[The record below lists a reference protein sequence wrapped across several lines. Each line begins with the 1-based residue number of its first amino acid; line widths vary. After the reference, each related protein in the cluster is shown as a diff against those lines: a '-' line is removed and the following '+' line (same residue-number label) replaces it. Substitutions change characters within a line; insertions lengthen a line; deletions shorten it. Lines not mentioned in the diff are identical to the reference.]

1 MSRFAGL
8 FALPHFALSEHTFSL
23 AQKLLN
29 DTLSVAIRKQE
40 SNLYASPTFPWSSS
54 PNNPSE
60 SFFPTPHC
68 EYIVYL
74 QQHPTT
80 FTASN
85 QYFLNESPA
94 TLRLIEDE
102 LRFPQGA
109 LLPRAPEMTMS
120 AVIFSP
126 DCGFVL
132 ESKGP
137 PAYTAKEGLHLAG
150 PKLESYIR
158 LARRHVL
165 VYAAMLVTQVLLLMR
180 QMREAST
187 PSTRSRVSF
196 YAIAMMS
203 MGDGFAFIGFLIA
216 SWLVDAAFL
225 ILIMTA
231 FFAFF
236 GVSFFGMKFLMD
248 IWIVQTPERR
258 AREPRNSNANTT
270 PAVPVQPTP
279 IPAVVFTPAGVDTLP
294 LPVTAPRPSN
304 PGATPIIM
312 PSDQDMDVTEGE
324 TTPATQ
330 TATQNTQVNPR
341 REFGTLFARFYFLLL
356 GIISLSLH
364 ATSWPTT
371 LRSIYANFLAF
382 IYLSFWTPQIYRNVM
397 RNCRKA
403 LRWEFVL
410 GQSLLRLAPFVYF
423 YTVSSN
429 VLFFETDRNG
439 AYVLMAWVWIQVW
452 ILLSQELLG
461 PRFFVPSGWAPPAY
475 DYHPVLR
482 EDDLE
487 GGAAIPIGFTQATED
502 SPSASSEKTAESE
515 TRGKRV
521 YDCAICR
528 ENIDVPIV
536 PAGASDGEG
545 AGAFAENL
553 FSRRNY
559 MVTPCRHIFHSVCLE
574 GWMRFR
580 LQCPICRETLPPL

>member
-1 MSRFAGL
+1 M
-8 FALPHFALSEHTFSL
+8 P
-23 AQKLLN
+23 K
-29 DTLSVAIRKQE
+29 
-40 SNLYASPTFPWSSS
+40 
-54 PNNPSE
+54 
-60 SFFPTPHC
+60 
-68 EYIVYL
+68 
-74 QQHPTT
+74 
-80 FTASN
+80 
-85 QYFLNESPA
+85 
-94 TLRLIEDE
+94 
-102 LRFPQGA
+102 
-109 LLPRAPEMTMS
+109 APEMTMS

-132 ESKGP
+132 ESKGAP
-137 PAYTAKEGLHLAG
+137 DYTAKEGVHLAG

-158 LARRHVL
+158 LAKRHVL
-165 VYAAMLVTQVLLLMR
+165 VYAAMLVLQVFLLMR

-203 MGDGFAFIGFLIA
+203 MGDGFAFMGFLFA

-225 ILIMTA
+225 TLIMTA

-258 AREPRNSNANTT
+258 AREPPNINANTT

-279 IPAVVFTPAGVDTLP
+279 IPAVVITPAGADTLL
-294 LPVTAPRPSN
+294 LPVTAPRPSDT
-304 PGATPIIM
+304 GATPIIM
-312 PSDQDMDVTEGE
+312 PSDQDMDVTEDE
-324 TTPATQ
+324 ITTTTQ
-330 TATQNTQVNPR
+330 TANQNTEVNPR
-341 REFGTLFARFYFLLL
+341 REFGALFARFYFLLL
-356 GIISLSLH
+356 GIIFLSLH

-371 LRSIYANFLAF
+371 LRSIYANLLAF

-403 LRWEFVL
+403 LRWEFVV
-410 GQSLLRLAPFVYF
+410 GQSLLRLAPFIYF
-423 YTVSSN
+423 YTVPSN
-429 VLFFETDRNG
+429 ALFFETDWNG
-439 AYVLMAWVWIQVW
+439 AYILMGWVWIQVW
-452 ILLSQELLG
+452 ILFSQELLG
-461 PRFFVPSGWAPPAY
+461 PRFFVLSGWTPPAY

-487 GGAAIPIGFTQATED
+487 GGATMPIGFTQATED
-502 SPSASSEKTAESE
+502 GPSESQKTTESE

-528 ENIDVPIV
+528 EIIDVPVV
-536 PAGASDGEG
+536 PAGGTDDEG
-545 AGAFAENL
+545 AGGFGGNL
-553 FSRRNY
+553 FARRRY